1 MARQERT
8 AARRLL
14 IRRLLEQHTVGDQ
27 AALAALLR
35 GQGHRV
41 SQTTISRDLA
51 ALGAYKG
58 EDDGRYR
65 IGGDADG
72 TDDAARE
79 LGRRMRE
86 FALDISASANLVVV
100 HTPPGSA
107 HALGVAVDIA
117 TGPRGALAEAL
128 GCVAGDDTL
137 LVVARSVTGGA
148 ALARRLRALMEART

>member
-14 IRRLLEQHTVGDQ
+14 IRQLLEQHALSDQ
-27 AALAALLR
+27 AALAALLGR
-35 GQGHRV
+35 RGHRV

-51 ALGAYKG
+51 ALGAYK
-58 EDDGRYR
+58 EDGGPYR
-65 IGGDADG
+65 IAGASHAGDA
-72 TDDAARE
+72 AQE
-79 LGRRMRE
+79 LAHRLRE
-86 FALDISASANLVVV
+86 FARDIAASANLVVV

-107 HALGVAVDIA
+107 HALGVAVDA
-117 TGPRGALAEAL
+117 ALGPRGAVPGAL

-137 LVVARSVTGGA
+137 LVVARAPTGGS